1 MSALKKVLA
10 NPASPASES
19 SLVHSI
25 ARSGVRIEHR
35 RTTRGA
41 IPEHADAAHQVLVML
56 GGRFSGAV
64 RTKDGRLIDGEPEAG
79 HVCVIPAGQAHSARC
94 EETSEFLSIFLDP
107 EMVSRTALL
116 SEGPW
121 NGRLAGHWTPRDPV
135 IWQIGQALLAEL
147 ENEPVGVGFVTD
159 SLVNVLAVHL
169 LRNYAKPA
177 QSRPLVLGGLV
188 ARRLQQAIKLLEG
201 HIEENI
207 TLAEIAASAGLSPFH
222 FSREFKRATGV
233 SPHQY
238 LIRLRLER
246 ARDLLA
252 STDLPIAEVALR
264 SGFASQSHF
273 TRYFRKLTAT
283 TPRAYRLEM
292 DACHRG
298 DHSQHE

>member
-1 MSALKKVLA
+1 MSAQKQILGNSA
-10 NPASPASES
+10 APASHS
-19 SLVHSI
+19 SLVHSM
-25 ARSGVRIEHR
+25 ARGGVRIEHR
-35 RTTRGA
+35 RATRGT

-64 RTKDGRLIDGEPEAG
+64 RTEDGRLINGEPETG

-107 EMVSRTALL
+107 AMVSRTAHL
-116 SEGPW
+116 SAGSW
-121 NGRLAGHWTPRDPV
+121 DGSLAGRWAPRDPV
-135 IWQIGQALLAEL
+135 IWQIGQALLTEL

-177 QSRPLVLGGLV
+177 QSRSLVAGGLV
-188 ARRLQQAIKLLEG
+188 ARRLRQAINLLEG

-207 TLAEIAASAGLSPFH
+207 TLEEIAASVALSRFH

-233 SPHQY
+233 APHQY

-246 ARDLLA
+246 AMDLLA
-252 STDLPIAEVALR
+252 STDLPIVEVALR

-273 TRYFRKLTAT
+273 TRCFRKLTAT
-283 TPRAYRLEM
+283 TPRAYRIEVGVS
-292 DACHRG
+292 DPGAI
-298 DHSQHE
+298 SQHE